1 MAVRPITPAPA
12 QQPTPTRAEFFG
24 LTFTIMDHAGRRW
37 LTAEQ
42 VGRALGYH
50 EANVRQAIIKLHN
63 RHREEFTEEDSCVVN
78 LTTQPQTCNV
88 NLTSQVTSQTQ
99 SRNVRIFSDTGC
111 IKLGF
116 FAATARARE
125 FRAWAARVLAA
136 PSASAEAWAIVP
148 TSEPL
153 PPLPVATQRCPAVT
167 RAAERRVLELFV
179 QGYKGRE
186 IARHVGLS
194 AGTVSELVKGK
205 YRFSPSAGTPQC
217 PDALIAAVVE
227 RHRVLEAQRWEEQRQ
242 RIAQQYCASSAN
254 LALASALD
262 HMGRELLREAQNTT
276 VALGHTV
283 V

>member
-1 MAVRPITPAPA
+1 MPPITTAAA
-12 QQPTPTRAEFFG
+12 QQSSPHRAEFFG

-78 LTTQPQTCNV
+78 LTTQSQTCNV

-148 TSEPL
+148 TSDPL
-153 PPLPVATQRCPAVT
+153 PALPPATQRCPAVT

-227 RHRVLEAQRWEEQRQ
+227 RHRALEAQRWQEQRQ

-262 HMGRELLREAQNTT
+262 HMGRELLRE
-276 VALGHTV
+276 
-283 V
+283 